1 MKIRVYTKI
10 GRQEGL
16 LGWDG
21 DKITVGVDAPPVD
34 GAANMR
40 LIEILSEW
48 LGIAKSN
55 IEIVKGH
62 TSRYKT
68 LDVGTDV
75 DNIDELLDELPRLP
89 RQQKMF

>member
-1 MKIRVYTKI
+1 MKIRIYTKI
-10 GRQEGL
+10 GYKEGP

-21 DKITVGVDAPPVD
+21 LRLTVGVNAPPIG
-34 GAANMR
+34 GAANAR
-40 LIEILSEW
+40 LVEILSKW
-48 LGIAKSN
+48 LGTAKNN

-68 LDVGTDV
+68 LEIATDA
-75 DNIDELLDELPRLP
+75 DNLNQLLDELPRLP